1 MHASPPR
8 PRLRVQTPSSDLSST
23 ISATVTSTA
32 RQSRRLMHLV
42 PACACLVCPLPDTC
56 YPSFEVFSCL
66 AVCWHDVLAAVLI
79 YKGRCW
85 VTAETTP
92 PPPTIH
98 SILRKVT
105 FARQLARSILGLQF
119 QESLAN
125 DANTTRN
132 NTPPIER
139 QGDRPPSPTSSP
151 RPPTEACSAKGK
163 APDEK
168 ANITRP
174 CMRI

>member
-1 MHASPPR
+1 
-8 PRLRVQTPSSDLSST
+8 
-23 ISATVTSTA
+23 
-32 RQSRRLMHLV
+32 MHLV

-139 QGDRPPSPTSSP
+139 QRRPATESDFESTSSHTKP
-151 RPPTEACSAKGK
+151 VAPKEKPPTKKQTSLDLVCASRALES
-163 APDEK
+163 
-168 ANITRP
+168 ITTTFLSQH
-174 CMRI
+174 